1 MMFKL
6 PTRHVQADVALSG
19 TVTLNVNVN
28 AVPAPSPSSGVWIT
42 IQYEQFEIKGRSP
55 VMFTLPADKKVKVQV
70 KYVDSK
76 GNTARVD
83 GDVQWESSDDEVA
96 SVGVLQGE
104 TTKAEVIPGDKLG
117 QAQITATAD
126 ADLGEGKQEIIA
138 TMNVIVVA
146 GSAVTASIE
155 PEGEL
160 EPIDDESGEI
170 DNSLPGKPNRP
181 DNTLPGGK
189 PGIDN
194 TLPGSGGRPDNTL
207 PGTPAPK
214 H

>member
-1 MMFKL
+1 MFKL

-126 ADLGEGKQEIIA
+126 ADLGEGSQEIIA
-138 TMNVIVVA
+138 TMNIIVVA

-160 EPIDDESGEI
+160 EPIEGDEIDNALPGKPSRP
-170 DNSLPGKPNRP
+170 DNSLPGSQPGI

-189 PGIDN
+189 PA
-194 TLPGSGGRPDNTL
+194 RPDNSL
-207 PGTPAPK
+207 PEGGAAPK